1 MTDLFVELIVSFLD
15 IILSWPNLGNFD
27 YGRLFSCFPFS
38 FYFPSYVKW
47 AFIHF
52 NYKEIKLPLGVS
64 TKLFLFL
71 DALCVFGDMM
81 KRTSDHLRLQPKP
94 HLYLAMMRAF
104 AFKGDYFMVKR
115 LHLRIFP
122 DCAGAI
128 SASGQAEAD
137 ELLMEAAINNDQ
149 VTV

>member
-1 MTDLFVELIVSFLD
+1 
-15 IILSWPNLGNFD
+15 
-27 YGRLFSCFPFS
+27 
-38 FYFPSYVKW
+38 
-47 AFIHF
+47 
-52 NYKEIKLPLGVS
+52 
-64 TKLFLFL
+64 
-71 DALCVFGDMM
+71 MM

-128 SASGQAEAD
+128 SASDQAEAD

-149 VTV
+149 VTVLAVRLYVTDLPHFNITRPVNGLGGAWA